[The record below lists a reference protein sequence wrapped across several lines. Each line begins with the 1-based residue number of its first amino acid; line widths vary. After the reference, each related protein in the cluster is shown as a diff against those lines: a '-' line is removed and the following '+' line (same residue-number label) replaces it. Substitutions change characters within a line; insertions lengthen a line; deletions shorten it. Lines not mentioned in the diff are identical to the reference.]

1 MELKIER
8 IIEVSDII
16 LTDSKVGIEVMRLP
30 GNRLQGKQKE
40 YGALGKD
47 ALLFREMKKSDIRV
61 LIDNE
66 ESRTSRN
73 GRALKW
79 KVKRP
84 L

>member
-1 MELKIER
+1 
-8 IIEVSDII
+8 
-16 LTDSKVGIEVMRLP
+16 MRLP
-30 GNRLQGKQKE
+30 GNRLQGKQKK

-73 GRALKW
+73 ERALKW
-79 KVKRP
+79 KMKRP